1 MAKIKI
7 IKARNYGH
15 VDDDG
20 IIRLKTALDG
30 PFDLNDERAAEL
42 VADGVAVYA
51 DGQAY
56 SADLK
61 ANELRKIAKDM
72 GLTFKVGTSKAD
84 MIAAMDAVKA
94 EAAMDAAK
102 AEAVE
107 DATEDDLP
115 ELDLDEVVQ

>member
-7 IKARNYGH
+7 IKAHNYGH
-15 VDDDG
+15 VDQDG
-20 IIRLKTALDG
+20 IVRLKTAANA
-30 PFDLNDERAAEL
+30 PFELNDERAAEL
-42 VADGVAVYA
+42 VADGIAVYA

-84 MIAAMDAVKA
+84 MIAAMDAAKA
-94 EAAMDAAK
+94 EAA
-102 AEAVE
+102 E
-107 DATEDDLP
+107 DADEDDLP

>member
-7 IKARNYGH
+7 IKAHNYGH
-15 VDDDG
+15 VDQDG
-20 IIRLKTALDG
+20 IVRLKTAANA

-42 VADGVAVYA
+42 VADGIAIYA
-51 DGQAY
+51 DDRAY

-72 GLTFKVGTSKAD
+72 GLTFRVGTSKAD
-84 MIAAMDAVKA
+84 MIAAMDA
-94 EAAMDAAK
+94 AK

-107 DATEDDLP
+107 DAVEDGLP
-115 ELDLDEVVQ
+115 EFDLDEVVQ

>member
-1 MAKIKI
+1 MATIKI
-7 IKARNYGH
+7 IKAHNYGH
-15 VDDDG
+15 VDDTG

-30 PFDLNDERAAEL
+30 PFELNDERAAEL
-42 VADGVAVYA
+42 VADGIAVYA

-84 MIAAMDAVKA
+84 MIAAMDA
-94 EAAMDAAK
+94 AK

-107 DATEDDLP
+107 DADEDDLP